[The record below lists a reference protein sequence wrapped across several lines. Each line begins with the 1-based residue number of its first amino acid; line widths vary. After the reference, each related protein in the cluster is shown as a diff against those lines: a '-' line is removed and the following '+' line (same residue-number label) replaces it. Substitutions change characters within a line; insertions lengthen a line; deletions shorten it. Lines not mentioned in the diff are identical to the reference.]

1 MLFNSFG
8 FFGLF
13 VRGGCLQDAASGY
26 SLEFIDRNQR
36 QYSQMIKERLYYF
49 DTIKFILILFVIIQ
63 HCSTPYLTLMDS
75 EWTKDFYCIMPYRM
89 SLFTMISGYFF
100 RERTLA
106 HRINTYLIPCIVFST
121 IYLCMQRM
129 SPIPFIHDRPISQL
143 GSAMWYLYVLFFYN
157 IFTQMLKKIPTL
169 ILLCGSIVLALLI
182 CKQDFFWEYNFQI
195 SKLISNYPF
204 FLLGILICEKQLLR
218 FRENKK
224 VRYLAFFLFLF
235 CIVGNYLLC
244 KFAGLGCFISAFS
257 SPISRNGELYGIL
270 MCSIMSFCVLLFFPN
285 KHYAITPYGRNTFAP
300 YVLHMCL
307 VYPICWTLCIP
318 YMNTWYGLIIN
329 MVVTPLLCL
338 LLFHPKVNEVLN
350 KLLGYIHIKS
360 K

>member
-1 MLFNSFG
+1 MF
-8 FFGLF
+8 
-13 VRGGCLQDAASGY
+13 
-26 SLEFIDRNQR
+26 
-36 QYSQMIKERLYYF
+36 KERLYYF
-49 DTIKFILILFVIIQ
+49 DTIKFILILFVIIH
-63 HCSTPYLTLMDS
+63 HCSVPYLTLMGS

-100 RERTLA
+100 RERTVI
-106 HRINTYLIPCIVFST
+106 HRINTYLIPCIVFSI
-121 IYLCMQRM
+121 IYLCLQRI

-143 GSAMWYLYVLFFYN
+143 GYAMWYLYVLFFYN

-169 ILLCGSIVLALLI
+169 ILFCGSIALALLI

-204 FLLGILICEKQLLR
+204 FLLGILISEKQLLR
-218 FRENKK
+218 FRENKI
-224 VRYLAFFLFLF
+224 VRYLAFSLLLS
-235 CIVGNYLLC
+235 CLVCNYLLC
-244 KFAGLGCFISAFS
+244 KYTGLDCFIPAFAR
-257 SPISRNGELYGIL
+257 PISRSGELYGIL

-300 YVLHMCL
+300 YVLHMCF
-307 VYPICWTLCIP
+307 VYPICWRLCIP
-318 YMNTWYGLIIN
+318 HMNTWYGLIIN
-329 MVVTPLLCL
+329 MVVTPSLCI